1 MWANCGVV
9 REETRLESG
18 LKDLEALKAR
28 LKDVDVRPNAEGYR
42 DLALALDL
50 RGALVAAEAT
60 LLSARARRESRGAH
74 QRVDFPGTDPALQ
87 VNFAVRMDETGA
99 LIVNEREVPP
109 VPEAMRVLLE
119 NVEEF
124 STAGRLLE

>member
-1 MWANCGVV
+1 
-9 REETRLESG
+9 
-18 LKDLEALKAR
+18 
-28 LKDVDVRPNAEGYR
+28 
-42 DLALALDL
+42 
-50 RGALVAAEAT
+50 
-60 LLSARARRESRGAH
+60 
-74 QRVDFPGTDPALQ
+74 
-87 VNFAVRMDETGA
+87 MDETGA